1 MSPAA
6 RKILEDALALSEEA
20 RVHLATVL
28 LESVDH
34 EPPDTER
41 RGGVGRR
48 GQETAGARSARG
60 AVKSV
65 SWEEAEALI
74 SAKMARRLVDVH
86 PEAIAETREARQ
98 WYRDRRL
105 EVEER
110 FRRALLEGGAFRP
123 REPGTLA
130 C

>member
-34 EPPDTER
+34 EPPDT
-41 RGGVGRR
+41 GV
-48 GQETAGARSARG
+48 EEAWAAEARKRLEEVRSG
-60 AVKSV
+60 AVKPV

-74 SAKMARRLVDVH
+74 FGPPDGPKAR
-86 PEAIAETREARQ
+86 
-98 WYRDRRL
+98 
-105 EVEER
+105 
-110 FRRALLEGGAFRP
+110 
-123 REPGTLA
+123 
-130 C
+130 